1 LKNGSEAIPGMKA
14 TVIEDSAAQA
24 ELVMIIETPSASALN
39 TERVRAIVV
48 TLPSDLTM
56 LLMSEI
62 DLINVAQS
70 SWVVKRRRWNLAI
83 PKNPYKLC
91 A

>member
-1 LKNGSEAIPGMKA
+1 MNA
-14 TVIEDSAAQA
+14 TVIEASAAQA
-24 ELVMIIETPSASALN
+24 ELVMIIETPSANALI

-56 LLMSEI
+56 LLRNEI

-70 SWVVKRRRWNLAI
+70 GWVVKRRW
-83 PKNPYKLC
+83 
-91 A
+91 